1 MTYTFEEAIE
11 VLANSENN
19 RLVKEGQL
27 EYGLYRAYDVVGVL
41 QNLKQEYAPTVEM
54 TKTDKEMLLYY
65 LENYSFYV
73 FIDTVH
79 TSKGNTFG
87 LPANDDFNELSDEDL
102 MQAWLHPD
110 DIQIIDKE

>member
-1 MTYTFEEAIE
+1 MTFDEA
-11 VLANSENN
+11 LD
-19 RLVKEGQL
+19 QL
-27 EYGLYRAYDVVGVL
+27 EPRTIWSGEMRDLLEQLR
-41 QNLKQEYAPTVEM
+41 QEYAPKVEM

-102 MQAWLHPD
+102 MQAWLHPETIKIVD
-110 DIQIIDKE
+110 E